1 MDSSTE
7 NVEDFFKLVEE
18 TTTIENTDL
27 KIELFRIKIKIE
39 NIDKKINN
47 KKSMHKTKV
56 VREKNVKMSSTYYN
70 IKLTVMLEV
79 IKKTHFKGWCL

>member
-47 KKSMHKTKV
+47 KKSMYKTKV
-56 VREKNVKMSSTYYN
+56 VREKKCKNELN